1 MDSISTEKKQIVVL
15 SGPTG
20 SGKNAILTELLRRC
34 SNGVRLVTATS
45 RAPRP
50 GEVDGEDYY
59 FFSDEQFMDAL
70 AKGEILEHRD
80 IPSLGTHYGIFKPD
94 LERKLAAGNVVL
106 AQLDII
112 GARFLKEKY
121 GATTI
126 FINAPSLDS
135 LRERIRVSG
144 RNMSEEELER
154 RIEIARREI
163 SEYAPEYDYQVIN
176 ADGHMEDAVNE
187 IIRIL
192 EKEGFTLQI

>member
-1 MDSISTEKKQIVVL
+1 
-15 SGPTG
+15 
-20 SGKNAILTELLRRC
+20 
-34 SNGVRLVTATS
+34 
-45 RAPRP
+45 
-50 GEVDGEDYY
+50 
-59 FFSDEQFMDAL
+59 
-70 AKGEILEHRD
+70 
-80 IPSLGTHYGIFKPD
+80 
-94 LERKLAAGNVVL
+94 VL

-163 SEYAPEYDYQVIN
+163 SEYCAGI
-176 ADGHMEDAVNE
+176 
-187 IIRIL
+187 
-192 EKEGFTLQI
+192 